1 MKFDKKKIFEE
12 LRILFVLV
20 IVAFTVKAT
29 LVEIYVVPTGSMENE
44 ILVGDMLIGNKF
56 IYGMRTPTWIGIPY
70 TRIGFNIPW
79 FRLPAFKNIK
89 NLLTDFKGPIL
100 GSLNEREDI
109 KELIPTEYD
118 LDIDLNLN
126 MPNSDHAPGVII
138 DWVKKFDIDTVYLTG
153 FHYNLCLRGVYNA
166 CELVPQ
172 ALPSDWPREWRKNF
186 QALIIEEC
194 TAVLLDDK
202 VMTLQEYYKSEPFI
216 NTIKLADVPR

>member
-1 MKFDKKKIFEE
+1 MATGIIVSHCFHNMVSDIEE
-12 LRILFVLV
+12 
-20 IVAFTVKAT
+20 T
-29 LVEIYVVPTGSMENE
+29 
-44 ILVGDMLIGNKF
+44 
-56 IYGMRTPTWIGIPY
+56 
-70 TRIGFNIPW
+70 
-79 FRLPAFKNIK
+79 AFKNIK

-202 VMTLQEYYKSEPFI
+202 VMTLQKYYKSEPFI